1 MSFGMIAITYPF
13 LVRDTDRRGN
23 HRYYVR
29 RKGMRKVRLRATPGT
44 PDFESE
50 YRLAL
55 SQGETWAQAAT
66 KEGTWQWLCERYTAS
81 TDFLALGVTTQKA
94 RRLILESTWLEPR
107 EPGSAEVFARCPIV
121 RMTPKHV
128 VVLRDRKASL
138 PEAANG
144 RVKAIRQV
152 FRWAQANGI
161 VGGNPAMEVPYVRSS
176 SGGHHSWTPE
186 EVSQFMRRHPLGT
199 KAHLALCLLLWTGVR
214 RSDVVRLGKQHV
226 RSGKLVFTAAKNQRR
241 KPMTVEIPI
250 LAQLQAVLDASPT
263 GDLTF
268 LITQFGRPFTVAGFG
283 GWFRRRCDEAGLGHC
298 SAHGLRKAGAATAAE
313 NGATTQQLMAIFA
326 WSTSKE
332 AERYTRAAQRA
343 KMAGD
348 GMPLLIRK

>member
-1 MSFGMIAITYPF
+1 M
-13 LVRDTDRRGN
+13 
-23 HRYYVR
+23 
-29 RKGMRKVRLRATPGT
+29 
-44 PDFESE
+44 
-50 YRLAL
+50 
-55 SQGETWAQAAT
+55 
-66 KEGTWQWLCERYTAS
+66 
-81 TDFLALGVTTQKA
+81 
-94 RRLILESTWLEPR
+94 ESTWVEPR
-107 EPGSAEVFARCPIV
+107 EPGSADVFANCPIT

-128 VVLRDRKASL
+128 AVLRDRKADL

-152 FRWAQANGI
+152 FRWAKLNGI
-161 VGGNPAMEVPYVRSS
+161 AKCNPAMEVSYLRSG

-214 RSDVVRLGKQHV
+214 RSDLVRLGRQHV
-226 RSGKLVFTAAKNQRR
+226 RDGKLVFTVAKNRR
-241 KPMTVEIPI
+241 RRPMIVEIPI
-250 LAQLQAVLDASPT
+250 LAQLKAVLDASPT

-268 LITQFGRPFTVAGFG
+268 MITKFGRPFTLAGFG
-283 GWFRRRCDEAGLGHC
+283 GWFRRRCDEAGLNHC

-326 WSTSKE
+326 WATSKE
-332 AERYTRAAQRA
+332 AERYTRAAERA

-348 GMPLLIRK
+348 GMPFLIRK